1 MRSRSSL
8 NAGFTLVEVMV
19 SIAVLSMILLAT
31 VTALRTFGNTQ
42 QSLQHMTHR
51 VDEVRSVSGFLRAAI
66 ESATIAEDASGG
78 LALGG
83 TGGGGRSGGFL
94 GNEQALQWKS
104 VLLFGEGYGG
114 SFLLRVAR
122 EEDRLML
129 RWLDEELRLG
139 RQPDWTSAEGWPL
152 VEGLQEFSIA
162 YRGDVGQEW
171 LPEWVDGSSPGWL
184 RMTIRSKNRYWPEL
198 IMRVPQ

>member
-19 SIAVLSMILLAT
+19 SITVLSMILLAT

-83 TGGGGRSGGFL
+83 TGGG
-94 GNEQALQWKS
+94 NIALRCQQTLAEPIAAI
-104 VLLFGEGYGG
+104 V
-114 SFLLRVAR
+114 VTV
-122 EEDRLML
+122 
-129 RWLDEELRLG
+129 
-139 RQPDWTSAEGWPL
+139 PSAHP
-152 VEGLQEFSIA
+152 
-162 YRGDVGQEW
+162 
-171 LPEWVDGSSPGWL
+171 
-184 RMTIRSKNRYWPEL
+184 
-198 IMRVPQ
+198 